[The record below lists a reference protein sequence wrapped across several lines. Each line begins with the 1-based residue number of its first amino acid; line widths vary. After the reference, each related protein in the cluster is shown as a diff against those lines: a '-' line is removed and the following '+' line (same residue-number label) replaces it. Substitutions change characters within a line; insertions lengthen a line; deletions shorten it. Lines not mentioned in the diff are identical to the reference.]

1 MVERAFAEYLAQSS
15 FDKKAENVVIIDLN
29 GRSPVADYFVVLS
42 ASSDR
47 QVIALA
53 EHMAAIGRE
62 FGQRPL
68 HMEGLQD
75 GRWAVIDF
83 GSVMVHVFQ
92 DYLREY
98 YALESLWI
106 DAPRTRVRDE
116 RLQLTATSAS
126 FSL

>member
-15 FDKKAENVVIIDLN
+15 FQKKAENVVIIDLD
-29 GRSPVADYFVVLS
+29 GKSSIADYFVVMS

-47 QVIALA
+47 QVAAIA
-53 EHMAAIGRE
+53 EHLADAGRR

-68 HMEGLQD
+68 HMEGLHD

-83 GSVMVHVFQ
+83 GGVLVHIFQ

-106 DAPRTRVRDE
+106 NAPRTRVRDE
-116 RLQLTATSAS
+116 SMVSSPAYSY
-126 FSL
+126 SL